1 MKLNFNQQR
10 MAIIIF
16 ARLNSRRLPKK
27 VMSKVGSKPLLL
39 FIIDRI
45 KKNSNFKL
53 PIIVATSKNKSDNE
67 IEMFCKKNKIKIF
80 RGELNDAFKRNLDC
94 IKKFK
99 LESFIRVCADRP
111 FFDVKLMDK
120 MIKKFLYS
128 NFDIITNQ
136 YPRTYPKGLAC
147 EIAKTSIFLK
157 NEKNIMLK
165 RHREH
170 IFEYFYENNKNYKIY
185 NFRLVKNFKNLLKK
199 DFSINNNNDLIK
211 INKLYNKYIDQD
223 YIDILKI
230 L

>member
-45 KKNSNFKL
+45 KENSNFRL

-67 IEMFCKKNKIKIF
+67 IEIFCKKNKIKVF
-80 RGELNDAFKRNLDC
+80 RGELDDVFKRSLDC
-94 IKKFK
+94 MKKFK

-120 MIKKFLYS
+120 MIKKFLCS

-157 NEKNIMLK
+157 NKKNKMSK

-170 IFEYFYENNKNYKIY
+170 IFEYFYENNKDYKIY
-185 NFRLVKNFKNLLKK
+185 NFKLVKNLLKK

-211 INKLYNKYIDQD
+211 INKLYNKYISQD

>member
-27 VMSKVGSKPLLL
+27 VMLKVGSKPLLL

-45 KKNSNFKL
+45 KKNSYFKL

-67 IEMFCKKNKIKIF
+67 IERFCKKNKIKIF
-80 RGELNDAFKRNLDC
+80 RGELNDVFKRNLDC

-120 MIKKFLYS
+120 MIKKFFHS
-128 NFDIITNQ
+128 NFDIVTNQ
-136 YPRTYPKGLAC
+136 FPRSYPKGLAC

-157 NEKNIMLK
+157 IEKNKMLK
-165 RHREH
+165 KHREH

-185 NFRLVKNFKNLLKK
+185 NFKLVKNYKNLLKK

-211 INKLYNKYIDQD
+211 INKLYNKYIDKD
-223 YIDILKI
+223 YIDVLK
-230 L
+230 LL